1 MKNTL
6 FLTFAI
12 LLVLQFNFVTNSCSG
27 DASSVEDCQSKTLGT
42 GQYKCCFGE
51 GEWDGGSGSGCIPL
65 TKDQYDNIDDYI
77 DKAEENAGVDDYE
90 LDIDCSSNYLLISLL
105 SLILLIL

>member
-12 LLVLQFNFVTNSCSG
+12 LLVLQFNFVTNDCDGTTSN
-27 DASSVEDCQSKTLGT
+27 VEDCQKKTLDAGD
-42 GQYKCCFGE
+42 YKCCLWE
-51 GEWDGGSGSGCIPL
+51 TEWDGGSVSGCGPL

-77 DKAEENAGVDDYE
+77 DKAEENSGLPDAD
-90 LDIDCSSNYLLISLL
+90 LDIDCNSNYLLISLL
-105 SLILLIL
+105 SLILLFL

>member
-12 LLVLQFNFVTNSCSG
+12 LLVLQFNFVTNDCDGS
-27 DASSVEDCQSKTLGT
+27 ASSVEDCQKMTLGT
-42 GQYKCCFGE
+42 GEYKCCLFE
-51 GEWDGGSGSGCIPL
+51 AEYDGGSGSYCSGL
-65 TKDQYDNIDDYI
+65 SQDEYDNIDDYI
-77 DKAEENAGVDDYE
+77 DKAEENAGLADYE
-90 LDIDCSSNYLLISLL
+90 LDIDCSSNYLIISLL

>member
-12 LLVLQFNFVTNSCSG
+12 LLVLQFNFVTNDCDGS
-27 DASSVEDCQSKTLGT
+27 ASKVEDCQSKTLGT
-42 GQYKCCFGE
+42 GEYKCCFFE
-51 GEWDGGSGSGCIPL
+51 AERDGGSSSGCVGV
-65 TKDQYDNIDDYI
+65 TKEDYDDIDDYI
-77 DKAEENAGVDDYE
+77 DKAEENSGLPDAD

-105 SLILLIL
+105 SLILLFL